1 MRVDLQRRLPQDCG
15 DATFGQCREYE
26 NQSEALLIEVIWGSA
41 AEKPI
46 SSRSLAEDVAA
57 LDGDGYLYLGYPII
71 GSPTGPMRLDALLVS
86 PTYGLVAF
94 DLVEGTDL
102 STFQQRQD
110 EVASMLEVRLK
121 PHSGLKSGR
130 ALLFE
135 INVVT
140 YAPAKALLP
149 DAAPPYF
156 VANRG
161 NVLEVVR
168 EFEWQ
173 ASADVYKSLVA
184 AVQVVTSIRA
194 GKLKREPKRPDS
206 RGARLKRIE
215 ESIANLD
222 QHQSQAV
229 IETVDGVQRIRGLAG
244 SGKTIV
250 LALKVAYLHAQN
262 PSWRI
267 GVTFNTRSLKE
278 QFRRLI
284 NNFTIEQTGSEPDW
298 DCIDIINAWGGPGDR
313 DRDGVYHKFCRENE
327 VAFYDFSAAKS
338 KFGQGREFAGACGEA
353 IASVKQPVPL
363 YDLILIDEAQDLPV
377 EFLRMCHRSLAAP
390 GRLVYAYDE
399 LQSLTGAA
407 VLPPEELFGAGP
419 DGAPL
424 VRLNQDDSGPRQD
437 IILEKCYRNS
447 RPLLATAHALGFG
460 IYREKG
466 LVQFFDQNNLW
477 TDVGYIVEDGELAGG
492 ETVTLA
498 RTPET
503 SPEFLENHSPP
514 DDLIQFQKF
523 EGSAAQTEWLV
534 EAIARDIREQE
545 LRPEDI
551 VVINPNPLSTQK
563 EVGLARQKLFAA
575 GINSELAGVSTSADI
590 FTKAGCVTF
599 TGIFRAKGNEAGM
612 VYIMNAQDCA
622 SGWDQTATAL
632 VRNRL
637 FTAITRS
644 KAWVRI
650 LGIGPNMDIL
660 MREWEE
666 LKRNEY
672 KLRFRYP
679 TDEEKKQ
686 LRLINKDLQGKKR
699 ARRRVVRATRDQ
711 LLEAVQRGEVDVD
724 QLILELESVR
734 RASGKL

>member
-1 MRVDLQRRLPQDCG
+1 M
-15 DATFGQCREYE
+15 
-26 NQSEALLIEVIWGSA
+26 IEVIWGSA
-41 AEKPI
+41 AEKPN
-46 SSRSLAEDVAA
+46 SSRSLAEKVAA
-57 LDGDGYLYLGYPII
+57 LQGNGYLYLGYPII

-94 DLVEGTDL
+94 DLVEGMDL
-102 STFQQRQD
+102 SEFEQRQD

-121 PHSGLKSGR
+121 PYPGLKSGR
-130 ALLFE
+130 KLQFE

-140 YAPAKALLP
+140 YAPAKRSLP
-149 DAAPPYF
+149 VVEAPYY
-156 VANRG
+156 VADEN
-161 NVLEVVR
+161 NVVDVVR
-168 EFEWQ
+168 QFKWESTGE
-173 ASADVYKSLVA
+173 VYKSLVA

-194 GKLKREPKRPDS
+194 GKLRREPKLTDS

-215 ESIANLD
+215 DSIANLD

-229 IETVDGVQRIRGLAG
+229 IETVNGVQRIRGLAG

-267 GVTFNTRSLKE
+267 AVTFNTRSLKE

-313 DRDGVYHKFCRENE
+313 DRDGIYHKYCRRNE
-327 VAFYDFSAAKS
+327 IAFYDFAAAKS
-338 KFGQGREFAGACGEA
+338 KFGQGREFAGACNEA
-353 IASVKQPVPL
+353 LSSVKEPVPI

-377 EFLRMCHRSLAAP
+377 EFLRLCYVSLEKP
-390 GRLVYAYDE
+390 SRLVYAYDE
-399 LQSLTGAA
+399 LQSLTGSS
-407 VLPPEELFGAGP
+407 VLPPEELFGSQA
-419 DGAPL
+419 DGTPL
-424 VRLNQDDSGPRQD
+424 VRLNQDENGPRQD

-477 TDVGYIVEDGELAGG
+477 ADVGYIVEEGELVGG

-498 RTPET
+498 RTHRT
-503 SPEFLENHSPP
+503 SPEFLENHSPLE
-514 DDLIQFQKF
+514 DLIQFKKF
-523 EGSAAQTEWLV
+523 DGPAAQTDWLV
-534 EAIARDIREQE
+534 EAIAKDVEDNE

-563 EVGLARQKLFAA
+563 EVGPARQKLFSA
-575 GINSELAGVSTSADI
+575 GINSELAGVSTAADI

-622 SGWDQTATAL
+622 SGWDKTATAL

-650 LGIGPNMDIL
+650 LGIGPNMDAL
-660 MREWEE
+660 MEEWEA
-666 LKRNEY
+666 LKRHEY
-672 KLRFRYP
+672 KLSFRYP
-679 TDEEKKQ
+679 TEEEKKE

-699 ARRRVVRATRDQ
+699 ARRREVRATRDQ
-711 LLEAVQRGEVDVD
+711 LIEAVQRGEVDVD
-724 QLILELESVR
+724 ELISDLKSAQ
-734 RASGKL
+734 RAKDGR

>member
-1 MRVDLQRRLPQDCG
+1 M
-15 DATFGQCREYE
+15 
-26 NQSEALLIEVIWGSA
+26 IEVIWGSA
-41 AEKPI
+41 AEKPV

-57 LDGDGYLYLGYPII
+57 LDGEGYLYLGYPII

-102 STFQQRQD
+102 GAFTPRQD
-110 EVASMLEVRLK
+110 EIASMLEVRLK
-121 PHSGLKSGR
+121 PHAGLKSGR
-130 ALLFE
+130 ELLFD

-140 YAPAKALLP
+140 YAPAKTLLP
-149 DAAPPYF
+149 SAAPPYF

-161 NVLEVVR
+161 NLLEVIR
-168 EFEWQ
+168 AFGWK
-173 ASADVYKSLVA
+173 ASIDVYKSLVA

-194 GKLKREPKRPDS
+194 GKLKREPKQPDS

-250 LALKVAYLHAQN
+250 LALKVAYLHTQN
-262 PSWRI
+262 PAWRI

-313 DRDGVYHKFCRENE
+313 DRDGVYHKFCREND
-327 VAFYDFSAAKS
+327 VVFFDFATAKS

-377 EFLRMCHRSLAAP
+377 EFLRMCHSSLMAP

-399 LQSLTGAA
+399 LQSLTGSA
-407 VLPPEELFGAGP
+407 VPPPEELFGVGP
-419 DGAPL
+419 DGLPI
-424 VRLNQDDSGPRQD
+424 VRLNQDDGGPRQD

-460 IYREKG
+460 IYRDKG

-477 TDVGYIVEDGELAGG
+477 TDVGYVVEEGELAGG
-492 ETVTLA
+492 ELVTLA
-498 RTPET
+498 RTSDT
-503 SPEFLENHSPP
+503 SPEFLENHSPA
-514 DDLIQFQKF
+514 DDLIQFKKF
-523 EGSAAQTEWLV
+523 EGSTAQTDWLV
-534 EAIARDIREQE
+534 EAIARDIRELE

-563 EVGLARQKLFAA
+563 EVGPARQKLFAA
-575 GINSELAGVSTSADI
+575 GINSELAGVSTSADV
-590 FTKAGCVTF
+590 FTKSGCVTF

-622 SGWDQTATAL
+622 SGWDKTATAL

-650 LGIGPNMDIL
+650 LGIGPNMDALIQ
-660 MREWEE
+660 EWD
-666 LKRNEY
+666 LLRQNDY

-699 ARRRVVRATRDQ
+699 ARRRAVRATRDQ
-711 LLEAVQRGEVDVD
+711 LLEAVQRGELDVD
-724 QLILELESVR
+724 QLILELEKVR
-734 RASGKL
+734 HTTDKQ